1 MTTISDVI
9 ESINNLYKDSS
20 NSIWGETQ
28 KLEAMNSAIDKAWPH
43 IVEVDVDGTVTLA
56 SATVEYAPTAT
67 PETEEGYAIPYVV
80 STVDDEPKILLRG
93 VTQRQDGAVFTIILK
108 KRDTVRYSGKVLHL
122 QYRKRL
128 ERVSSADGT
137 VALPHA
143 YLQDAAI
150 FELITAKI
158 FTAPSNDVK
167 VFGEMLPEIRQRV
180 DNYLLRNRNGRI
192 GNMIPIVSDVG
203 TLSGVDPNRGEYN
216 A

>member
-158 FTAPSNDVK
+158 
-167 VFGEMLPEIRQRV
+167 RQRV